1 MTAYFR
7 ATRHPWA
14 SWLFVAPLLLAYE
27 LGVHHLSQGN
37 PDSLRNG
44 ADVWARARL
53 AEFGL
58 PILWAAPAI
67 LLGGLLL
74 MAWWRWPDRPQDPFG
89 TIFGMAIES
98 LVFAVGIWA
107 LSRNFRSLMDQSG
120 IPLASVP
127 FHPLPL
133 GQVVNYIGAGV
144 YEEVLFRLGLFT
156 VIALILRAVMLPGLI
171 AMLVAAVLASLAF
184 SAAHHIGPAG
194 EPMVPIV
201 FYFRTAAGL
210 VFSAL
215 YITRGLGIAVG
226 AHAGYNILVGSSV
239 A

>member
-1 MTAYFR
+1 MTGYFS

-58 PILWAAPAI
+58 PIMWAAPALI
-67 LLGGLLL
+67 LGGLLIL
-74 MAWWRWPDRPQDPFG
+74 AWLRWADRPSDPLG
-89 TIFGMAIES
+89 TIFGMCIES
-98 LVFAVGIWA
+98 IVFAVGIWA
-107 LSRNFRSLMDQSG
+107 LSRNFRPLMEQSG

-127 FHPLPL
+127 FHPLAV
-133 GQVVNYIGAGV
+133 GQVVNYLGAGI
-144 YEEVLFRLGLFT
+144 YEEVLFRLGLFS
-156 VIALILRAVMLPGLI
+156 VIALILRVILPKI
-171 AMLVAAVLASLAF
+171 VAILVAAVLASLAF
-184 SAAHHIGPAG
+184 SAAHHLGPAG
-194 EPMVPIV
+194 ESMVPIV
-201 FYFRTAAGL
+201 FYFRTVAGL

-215 YITRGLGIAVG
+215 YLTRGLGIAVG
-226 AHAGYNILVGSSV
+226 VHAGYNILVGSSI

>member
-1 MTAYFR
+1 MIAYFS

-27 LGVHHLSQGN
+27 IGVHHLSQGN
-37 PDSLRNG
+37 PDALRNG

-53 AEFGL
+53 ADFGL
-58 PILWAAPAI
+58 PILWAAPA
-67 LLGGLLL
+67 LVLGGLLIL
-74 MAWWRWPDRPQDPFG
+74 AWLRWADRPADPLG
-89 TIFGMAIES
+89 TIFGMCIES
-98 LVFAVGIWA
+98 IVFAVGIWA
-107 LSRNFRSLMDQSG
+107 LSRNFRPLMEQSG

-127 FHPLPL
+127 FHPLAV
-133 GQVVNYIGAGV
+133 GQVVNYLGAGI
-144 YEEVLFRLGLFT
+144 YEEVLFRLGLFSVLALVLR
-156 VIALILRAVMLPGLI
+156 VILPSI
-171 AMLVAAVLASLAF
+171 VAIMVAAALASLAF
-184 SAAHHIGPAG
+184 SAAHHMGPAG

-215 YITRGLGIAVG
+215 YLTRGLSIAVG